1 METDLAQRV
10 GEALGVE
17 VVGLSAPPEEGY
29 TNNERRVARL
39 ADGRSVFVKAA
50 VDELTA
56 GWLRDEYRVYAAVE
70 EDSLPELIG
79 WRDEGDRPLL
89 ILEDLSSA
97 YWPPPWDAGQVGA
110 LARTLDRIARASP
123 PRGLDPL
130 ENRRVTSPAGNRSP
144 RIRSPSS
151 PWAFAHERGSKRRCP
166 RSSERRA
173 PASSPGTLSSIFR
186 CKER

>member
-17 VVGLSAPPEEGY
+17 VVGLSAPPGEGY

-70 EDSLPELIG
+70 EDFLPKLIG

-89 ILEDLSSA
+89 IVEDLSSA

-130 ENRRVTSPAGNRSP
+130 ENRRAYLSGWEQVAEDPEPLLSLGLCSRAWLEAALPTLLGAARACVLAGDSLVHF
-144 RIRSPSS
+144 SM
-151 PWAFAHERGSKRRCP
+151 
-166 RSSERRA
+166 
-173 PASSPGTLSSIFR
+173 
-186 CKER
+186 